1 MYCKVHRQ
9 VQKGFQDEKPKK
21 FNIFQYFCQRLDNY
35 VWFWFQYLFGCY
47 TLTLFIICLIKP
59 IQKKRIWTE
68 QKNQLCSSRGKA
80 AVWLVYTLQWRLL
93 NLPPTDYV
101 NSDCLII
108 SKMWYKVKVLPLLDQ
123 PAHSARD
130 SNRWM
135 LSRRIHQISMA

>member
-1 MYCKVHRQ
+1 MSFPWCIVKYIVKYKKVSRMKN
-9 VQKGFQDEKPKK
+9 QKSS
-21 FNIFQYFCQRLDNY
+21 IFSHYLDNY
-35 VWFWFQYLFGCY
+35 VRFWFQYLFGCY

-68 QKNQLCSSRGKA
+68 QKNKLCSSRGKA

-108 SKMWYKVKVLPLLDQ
+108 SKMWYKVKVLPLLVQ
-123 PAHSARD
+123 PAHSD

-135 LSRRIHQISMA
+135 LSRRIYQISIA